1 MLKPSATSPDQ
12 LNSQQPRGSCS
23 SLEAAL
29 PALEAVPMVTG
40 RRGKGKRRDAWR
52 PLKVWPCARQA
63 LTSQTCQG
71 QGTVKVHGGGRGP
84 FPQSQAHSL
93 PSETG
98 DLDGGTETRTPVPTP
113 SLSAPQVRSYRMPPA
128 KVPTAGTS
136 SRSWGEW
143 GLTHPESFWLLT
155 FQPKKRTSNSHL
167 RGRGSGG
174 FPPSLHPIVSPSLEP
189 GKDVNARL

>member
-1 MLKPSATSPDQ
+1 MLKPSATSPNQ

-98 DLDGGTETRTPVPTP
+98 DLDGGTETRTPVPLPQPLCATGQKLQDASCQGPHSRHILQELGGMGTDP
-113 SLSAPQVRSYRMPPA
+113 SRIFLASHISA
-128 KVPTAGTS
+128 K
-136 SRSWGEW
+136 EKD
-143 GLTHPESFWLLT
+143 L
-155 FQPKKRTSNSHL
+155 K
-167 RGRGSGG
+167 
-174 FPPSLHPIVSPSLEP
+174 FPS
-189 GKDVNARL
+189 

>member
-1 MLKPSATSPDQ
+1 MLKPSATSPNQ

-40 RRGKGKRRDAWR
+40 GRGKGKRRDAWR

-71 QGTVKVHGGGRGP
+71 QGTVKVHGGGRVHFLRARPTP
-84 FPQSQAHSL
+84 FPQRQGIWMEGRRPGL
-93 PSETG
+93 PS
-98 DLDGGTETRTPVPTP
+98 PYP

-128 KVPTAGTS
+128 KVPTADTS
-136 SRSWGEW
+136 CRSWGEW

-174 FPPSLHPIVSPSLEP
+174 FPPSLHPIVSPFLEP